1 MVATCRIYKKMSP
14 NGKVTLY
21 LPKRE
26 YVDHITSVDPIE
38 GIVLLDDEYLKHR
51 QVYGHVI
58 AIFRYGRED
67 DEVMGLK
74 FVKELY
80 LASEQIYPSPH
91 ETETNRRPNSRMQER
106 LMNKLGANAYPFQI
120 KLPNNAPHSVILQPA
135 SADTGQPCG
144 VYYEIRITVGAT
156 QHDQG
161 HKRSSVTMGIRK
173 VQRAHLVGS
182 RQPCSVIKKD
192 FLLSPGHLE
201 LEVTLDRQVFCHGDP
216 VAVNIAVRN
225 YSNKTV
231 KRIKVYG
238 MQNVDICMFASGH
251 CRTVIACM
259 DTESGCPIGPG
270 GTLHKI
276 MEIYPTNLESKGT
289 RGIALDAPVGDE
301 TVEIASSTI
310 LPEDQEKDPF
320 GIIVSYSIKVKLI
333 LGALGGEVVA
343 ELPFVLMNPGA
354 GAIKA
359 VDENGQLLPG
369 NKEVDLECTKPLNK
383 KDA

>member
-1 MVATCRIYKKMSP
+1 MVATCKIYKKMSP

-21 LPKRE
+21 LAKRE
-26 YVDHITSVDPIE
+26 YVDHITSLDAIE
-38 GIVLLDDEYLKHR
+38 GIVLLDEEYLKQRH
-51 QVYGHVI
+51 VYGHII
-58 AIFRYGRED
+58 ATFRYGRED

-74 FVKELY
+74 FSKELY
-80 LASEQIYPSPH
+80 LATEQIYPPPSGDECVKPSK
-91 ETETNRRPNSRMQER
+91 TQDRLLSR
-106 LMNKLGANAYPFQI
+106 LGPNAYPF
-120 KLPNNAPHSVILQPA
+120 KLAFPDHAPHSVVLQPGA
-135 SADTGQPCG
+135 QENGQPCG
-144 VYYEIRITVGAT
+144 VYYEVRVTVGNT

-161 HKRSSVTMGIRK
+161 HKRNAVAMAIRK
-173 VQRAHLVGS
+173 VQRAQLVGN

-201 LEVTLDRQVFCHGDP
+201 LEVTLDRQVFGHGEP

-238 MQNVDICMFASGH
+238 IQNADICMFASGH
-251 CRTVIACM
+251 CRTIIASL
-259 DTESGCPIGPG
+259 DTESGCPVGPG

-276 MEIYPTNLESKGT
+276 VEITPTIVDLKHS
-289 RGIALDAPVGDE
+289 RGIAMDAPVGDE
-301 TVEIASSTI
+301 AVNMACSTI

-320 GIIVSYSIKVKLI
+320 GIVVSYSVKVKLI

-343 ELPFVLMNPGA
+343 ELPFVLMAPSSDALKQNNEDKMPLYPNEDE
-354 GAIKA
+354 I
-359 VDENGQLLPG
+359 VDESIF
-369 NKEVDLECTKPLNK
+369 CK

>member
-26 YVDHITSVDPIE
+26 YIDHITSVDTIE

-51 QVYGHVI
+51 HVYGHVI
-58 AIFRYGRED
+58 ATFRYGRED

-80 LASEQIYPSPH
+80 LASEQIYPPPSGN
-91 ETETNRRPNSRMQER
+91 ESSKTSASKTQER
-106 LMNKLGANAYPFQI
+106 LLSKLGPNAYAFTL
-120 KLPNNAPHSVILQPA
+120 KLPENAPHSVVLQPGA
-135 SADTGQPCG
+135 QESGQPCG
-144 VYYEIRITVGAT
+144 VYYEVRITVGTT
-156 QHDQG
+156 QHDKG
-161 HKRSSVTMGIRK
+161 HKRNSVAMAIRK
-173 VQRAHLVGS
+173 VQRAALVGN

-201 LEVTLDRQVFCHGDP
+201 LEVTLDRQVFRHGDP

-238 MQNVDICMFASGH
+238 IQNADICMFASGH
-251 CRTVIACM
+251 CRTIIACM
-259 DTESGCPIGPG
+259 DTESGCPVGPG
-270 GTLHKI
+270 GTLHKVV
-276 MEIYPTNLESKGT
+276 EINPTISDIRSA
-289 RGIALDAPVGDE
+289 RGVALDAPVGE
-301 TVEIASSTI
+301 EPVNMASSTI

-333 LGALGGEVVA
+333 LGALGG
-343 ELPFVLMNPGA
+343 
-354 GAIKA
+354 
-359 VDENGQLLPG
+359 
-369 NKEVDLECTKPLNK
+369 
-383 KDA
+383 

>member
-1 MVATCRIYKKMSP
+1 MVATCRIYKKSSP
-14 NGKVTLY
+14 NAKVMLY

-26 YVDHITSVDPIE
+26 YIDHITHVDPIE
-38 GIVLLDDEYLKHR
+38 GVVLLDDEYLKQRH
-51 QVYGHVI
+51 VYGHVI
-58 AIFRYGRED
+58 ATFRYGRED

-80 LASEQIYPSPH
+80 LASEQIYPP
-91 ETETNRRPNSRMQER
+91 ETKDGIPVGTRTKMQER
-106 LMNKLGANAYPFQI
+106 LISKLGPNAYPF
-120 KLPNNAPHSVILQPA
+120 KLTLPENAPHSVMLQPGA
-135 SADTGQPCG
+135 EEQGQPCG
-144 VYYEIRITVGAT
+144 VYYEVRITVGNT
-156 QHDQG
+156 QHDKG
-161 HKRSSVTMGIRK
+161 HKRNSVSMAIRK
-173 VQRAHLVGS
+173 VQRAQLIGN
-182 RQPCSVIKKD
+182 RQPCSIIKKD

-201 LEVTLDRQVFCHGDP
+201 LEVTLDRQVFDHGDP

-238 MQNVDICMFASGH
+238 IQNADICMFASGH
-251 CRTVIACM
+251 CRTIIACV

-276 MEIYPTNLESKGT
+276 VEINPTVTDNCTT
-289 RGIALDAPVGDE
+289 RGVALDAPVGDE
-301 TVEIASSTI
+301 PVSMASSTI
-310 LPEDQEKDPF
+310 LPEEQEKDPF

-343 ELPFVLMNPGA
+343 ELPFVLMNPGT
-354 GAIKA
+354 GKIHQL
-359 VDENGQLLPG
+359 NGDGGILE
-369 NKEVDLECTKPLNK
+369 NKELSEDDPVNK